1 MIQTQ
6 RQAAIQADF
15 ERYVQDYPQL
25 KHALKGALSKVVK
38 IRPAG
43 QFCWLRG
50 VSRALMQ
57 LVNRSARVSGGA
69 PAGGKH
75 PDQSGS
81 TGGAISVDPY
91 PGQSVQHSY
100 CRDPGCMLLHAGARH
115 DRSEGTRVCVYCA
128 CIGHHD
134 KCLDVG
140 VRVGVPGFRLGAEE
154 SLTASEWRIS
164 SFSASRQRRR

>member
-25 KHALKGALSKVVK
+25 KHALKGALSTVVK

-43 QFCWLRG
+43 RFCSECCLRS
-50 VSRALMQ
+50 VSLALMQ

-81 TGGAISVDPY
+81 TGGAIGVDPN
-91 PGQSVQHSY
+91 PGQSVQH
-100 CRDPGCMLLHAGARH
+100 
-115 DRSEGTRVCVYCA
+115 
-128 CIGHHD
+128 
-134 KCLDVG
+134 
-140 VRVGVPGFRLGAEE
+140 
-154 SLTASEWRIS
+154 
-164 SFSASRQRRR
+164 